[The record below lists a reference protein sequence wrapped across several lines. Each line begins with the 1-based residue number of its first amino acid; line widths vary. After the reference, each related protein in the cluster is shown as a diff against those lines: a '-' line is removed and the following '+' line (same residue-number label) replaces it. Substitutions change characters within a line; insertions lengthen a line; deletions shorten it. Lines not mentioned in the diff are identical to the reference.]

1 MSDVDTVIVTGLMA
15 TVSNKFDAIRDL
27 SEEADLDDS
36 VSQSICNK
44 RKCLPSASSD
54 DSFTS
59 PISKRLNKDLD
70 CSETESASVICTM
83 SNNVDQAIE
92 ALNKKMDS
100 LCTSEQMQNLGD
112 EIAKMRSEFG
122 KFKNEINEKI
132 DKFESVIF
140 EVQKRVDNVV
150 KENDD
155 LKKVNVGLLKRITDC
170 EKANNDLEQYTRREN
185 VRVFNLKEEKDET
198 IKNVTDKVCELF
210 TNSLQVKT
218 VPEDLQACHRVG
230 KASPGTERS
239 VIVRFK
245 DRNLR
250 DNVLSERRRLK
261 GSGQTVGE
269 DLTKLNA
276 KLCKDVYKHSATMN
290 SWTINGKVW
299 AKLKNGQKLLVPVGS
314 NLTLF
319 FAEHM

>member
-1 MSDVDTVIVTGLMA
+1 MA
-15 TVSNKFDAIRDL
+15 KVSNKFEAISDL
-27 SEEADLDDS
+27 CEEEAGLDLDNS
-36 VSQSICNK
+36 VCQSNCNK
-44 RKCLPSASSD
+44 RKELPSASSD
-54 DSFTS
+54 DSFSS
-59 PISKRLNKDLD
+59 PISKRANKDLD
-70 CSETESASVICTM
+70 TDSENLNYTM
-83 SNNVDQAIE
+83 SNSVDLALE
-92 ALNKKMDS
+92 ALNKKIDL
-100 LCTSEQMQNLGD
+100 LCTKEQMQGLGE
-112 EIAKMRSEFG
+112 EINRMRSEFG
-122 KFKNEINEKI
+122 KFKDEINEKI
-132 DKFESVIF
+132 NKFESVIF
-140 EVQKRVDNVV
+140 EVQKRVDNVI
-150 KENDD
+150 KENDK
-155 LKKVNVGLLKRITDC
+155 LKKDNAEMLEKITNC
-170 EKANNDLEQYTRREN
+170 ERANNDLEQYTRREN
-185 VRVFNLKEEKDET
+185 VRVFNLKEEKDES

-210 TNSLQVKT
+210 TNSLKVKT

-299 AKLKNGQKLLVPVGS
+299 AKLKNGQKVLVPIGS
-314 NLTLF
+314 DLSTF
-319 FAEHM
+319 FAEYM